1 MSEKEI
7 SNVGVTIDVIGKN
20 NVRENFARPYHA
32 VHFLSSFKDK
42 FKVIH
47 LVITYKDGN
56 TKSANLT
63 QLQSA
68 ISWFNLNDTDNLKKR
83 I

>member
-1 MSEKEI
+1 VSEI

-32 VHFLSSFKDK
+32 VKFLSNFSDK

-47 LVITYKDGN
+47 LVITYKNGDV
-56 TKSANLT
+56 KRSNLT

-68 ISWFNLNDTDNLKKR
+68 TTWLNLNDTDNLKKG